1 MNSYEKLLLLMILI
15 TLQANSQSKRQ
26 QYAKD
31 NDNKSLIRIKKYKSY
46 ETEHKRI
53 APNILQHNFKPNKQC
68 YN

>member
-31 NDNKSLIRIKKYKSY
+31 NDNYYPDTQFSLLASPALM
-46 ETEHKRI
+46 T
-53 APNILQHNFKPNKQC
+53 
-68 YN
+68 